1 MRTDTQAVTAY
12 LGLGSNLGSRLENL
26 RAAVRAL
33 AEHPDIDVDLQR
45 DLASL
50 YETRP
55 VGGPKGQ
62 DDYLNSCLRVTT
74 VVPPHDLLTA
84 MPSIETDL
92 GRVRQGRDQPRPIDL
107 DLLLYGTTVIRE
119 DTLSLPHPRLPERR
133 FVLEPLA
140 ELCGNLV
147 HPTLG
152 LSIAEL
158 RRRREDDDNQGVR
171 CVAGRDWHLEDAP
184 GPG

>member
-1 MRTDTQAVTAY
+1 MSRGPNAVTAY
-12 LGLGSNLGSRLENL
+12 LGLGSNLGSRLVNM
-26 RAAVRAL
+26 RTAVRQL
-33 AEHPDIDVDLQR
+33 AKHPGIDVDVQR

-62 DDYLNSCLRVTT
+62 GDFLNSCMRVTT
-74 VVPPHDLLTA
+74 VLPPHDLLRA
-84 MPSIETDL
+84 MHSIETDL
-92 GRVRQGRDQPRPIDL
+92 GRTRQGRDQPRSIDL

-119 DTLSLPHPRLPERR
+119 DTLSLPHPQLPERR

-140 ELCGNLV
+140 ELCGDLV

-158 RRRREDDDNQGVR
+158 RRRREDDDNQGVL
-171 CVAGRDWHLEDAP
+171 CVAGRDWHLEGAVRTR
-184 GPG
+184 